1 MSLTELFRVPIMPSR
16 NPWSSG
22 GEHPVRRTGQP
33 QDANDHRVNHPTQ
46 LAAKVLL
53 VQACEEHDP
62 DHKFILRYEREPP
75 RQGEDLRDYASAEDS
90 ARAGEARVIER
101 AERISERLMQK
112 HPALTSA
119 FAVLR
124 IKTPL
129 TLLIGCAVVGGFLA
143 DPIGPAGHINL
154 LNFPLLTLLL
164 WNTVAYVG
172 LLYNRILP
180 RSSRDRSQPGLPGFV
195 EWFLG
200 LDMKRRLHRLR
211 SDRTQGPEEAQ
222 WIAAS
227 LASYAGRFLHSVQDL
242 LSTHARSLLHVAA
255 AALAIGVIA
264 GLYLRGF
271 SFLYKAGWDSTF
283 MEAEGVYSFLSILFA
298 PASWLLATPVPGVE
312 TIADLRGS
320 AKANAA
326 VWIHFW
332 AVTTGLFIVVP
343 RMVLAAAA
351 WMRKTR
357 LADAMHLPSDE
368 PYFRRLLNPYRGKGL
383 HVEVLAYSHRV
394 KEADDRLMVFLSDAF
409 GVLADIH
416 VEASVQYGER
426 PPHCSVDSDRGL
438 CVVVLFNVAQA
449 PEETHSEFLE
459 ELKATIQKRGRPNML
474 LVLLDCGAYSQ
485 IDHEKRLKERCQAWA
500 TLTKE
505 CGVKALIYQDPSGSP
520 DRELQAVSN
529 CLWPGD
535 FRGRP

>member
-1 MSLTELFRVPIMPSR
+1 MTLS
-16 NPWSSG
+16 
-22 GEHPVRRTGQP
+22 
-33 QDANDHRVNHPTQ
+33 Q
-46 LAAKVLL
+46 LAKVLL

-75 RQGEDLRDYASAEDS
+75 RQENDPRDYASPESPAHT
-90 ARAGEARVIER
+90 GEARVIER
-101 AERISERLMQK
+101 AERISERLTQK

-119 FAVLR
+119 FAVLQ

-129 TLLIGCAVVGGFLA
+129 ALLIGCAVVGGFLA

-164 WNTVAYVG
+164 WNAVAYIG
-172 LLYNRILP
+172 LLCNTILP
-180 RSSRDRSQPGLPGFV
+180 RSSRDRSQSGLPGLV
-195 EWFLG
+195 EWLIG
-200 LDMKRRLHRLR
+200 LDTKRRLNRLGTHH
-211 SDRTQGPEEAQ
+211 TQGPEEAQ
-222 WIAAS
+222 WIATS
-227 LASYAGRFLHSVQDL
+227 LASYAGRLLHNVRHL
-242 LSTHARSLLHVAA
+242 LFTHARCLLHVAA

-271 SFLYKAGWDSTF
+271 SFLYKVGWESTF
-283 MEAEGVYSFLSILFA
+283 MEAAGVHTFLSLLFT
-298 PASWLLATPVPGVE
+298 PASWFLGTSVPGVE
-312 TIADLRGS
+312 AIADLRGT

-326 VWIHFW
+326 IWIHFW
-332 AVTTGLFIVVP
+332 AVTTVLCIVLP
-343 RMVLAAAA
+343 RTVLAAAA
-351 WMRKTR
+351 WMRQAQ
-357 LADAMHLPSDE
+357 LGEVMHLPSDE

-394 KEADDRLMVFLSDAF
+394 KEGDDRLVAFLSDAF

-426 PPHCSVDSDRGL
+426 PPHFSVDSDRGL
-438 CVVVLFNVAQA
+438 CAVALFNVAQA

-500 TLTKE
+500 TLAKE
-505 CGVKALIYQDPSGSP
+505 CGLQALTYQDPFGSP
-520 DRELQAVSN
+520 DRELHALSE

-535 FRGRP
+535 FRERQ